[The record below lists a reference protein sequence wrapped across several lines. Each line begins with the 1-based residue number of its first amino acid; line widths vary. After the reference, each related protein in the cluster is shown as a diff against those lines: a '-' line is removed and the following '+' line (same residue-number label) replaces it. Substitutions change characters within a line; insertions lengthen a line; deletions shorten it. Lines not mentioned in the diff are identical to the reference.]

1 MIKKGD
7 TLVEVTLAIGIFSMI
22 AIAVASVMSGGSSS
36 AQLALETTLAREEI
50 DTQADAIRFI
60 HSTYSANKDNP
71 DHPYVKLWRD
81 ITKRSIVLSDSEDKI
96 ASVLQYTPSSCSE
109 LYNADSEVLQSAFVI
124 NPREFNK
131 LSSNIGK
138 TTFDKDLV
146 LFGYSDANKSKF
158 IPAAT
163 HPRLLF
169 GNKLTGESDDNAVL
183 ADNTFPT
190 NILYA
195 EGIYVV
201 PVVDPS
207 STSIVDVIEE
217 DQIVKKPA
225 YFDFYIRTC
234 WYGSRTDDPSTIST
248 VIRLHDPDAVFA
260 GGFFDV
266 KYDGYDPAFGDN
278 GKIRDRNNIR
288 KEKLPEPTKKGWTFV
303 GWCDGTVSVDPNTG
317 RSVCEGNEYHGNL
330 INPEKTHR
338 LYDLHAMFDH
348 TQYKFRYDLA
358 GGVSETIREYNQD
371 NPTTTICYWDEP
383 NTCHVQNVNLASY
396 PPDPRKMGGRFNG
409 WCLNGTIDQQ
419 GRCVNGEVIPA
430 GGLIDNERL
439 PDLAPDSSKPIIL
452 KATWDKWNEKYDVKL
467 TWGAHPTDLD
477 SHVRGQKSDNS
488 VFHAYY
494 SNKIGNDIDHTVIAS
509 LDVDDTDG
517 YGPENFILNTL
528 GGKNYYYYVRC
539 YRDRW
544 TVNSGWWSHT
554 EYTDPYDCNVTGGTI
569 EVKRDGVVVATYNSD
584 DAPGT
589 GGAWLIFANRQ
600 GKITWCNKKTTD
612 VFNESQVYN
621 STIID
626 DYFNSQCPEH

>member
-1 MIKKGD
+1 MVKKGD

-36 AQLALETTLAREEI
+36 AQLALETTQAREEI

-60 HSTYSANKDNP
+60 HSTYSANKDNQ

-81 ITKRSIVLSDSEDKI
+81 ITKRSIVLSDNEDKL
-96 ASVLQYTPSSCSE
+96 AAVLQYTPSSCSE
-109 LYNADSEVLQSAFVI
+109 LYDKDSEVFKSAFVI

-138 TTFDKDLV
+138 TTFDKNLV
-146 LFGYSDANKSKF
+146 LFTTTDNESSFTTAS
-158 IPAAT
+158 T
-163 HPRLLF
+163 HPRLVF
-169 GNKLTGESDDNAVL
+169 GNKLTGENDNNAIL
-183 ADNTFPT
+183 ADSTFPS

-207 STSIVDVIEE
+207 TTSIVDVIDEE
-217 DQIVKKPA
+217 QTVKKPA

-288 KEKLPEPTKKGWTFV
+288 KEELPTPTREGWTFT
-303 GWCDGTVSVDPNTG
+303 GWCDGTLSYD
-317 RSVCEGNEYHGNL
+317 SEHDEAVCEGTVYKGTL
-330 INPEKTHR
+330 TNPEKTHR
-338 LYDLHAMFDH
+338 VFDLNAMFNHTRYTIMYDL
-348 TQYKFRYDLA
+348 T
-358 GGVSETIREYNQD
+358 GGSSDKIREYHQTE
-371 NPTTTICYWDEP
+371 PTTTICYLDGDNHDWAKD
-383 NTCHVQNVNLASY
+383 CDVLNVDLASY

-409 WCLNGTIDQQ
+409 WCLEGTVDQQ
-419 GRCVNGEVIPA
+419 GRCIGGTVIPA
-430 GGLIDNERL
+430 GGILDNAELPRL
-439 PDLAPDSSKPIIL
+439 TNNDPSKPIIL
-452 KATWDKWNEKYDVKL
+452 KATWSKWNENYEVKL

-477 SHVRGQKSDNS
+477 SHVRGQKSNNT

-494 SNKIGNDIDHTVIAS
+494 SNKIGSDIDNTTIAS
-509 LDVDDTDG
+509 LDYDDTTG
-517 YGPENFILNTL
+517 YGPETFILNTL

-539 YRDRW
+539 YRD
-544 TVNSGWWSHT
+544 NNGWYYSST
-554 EYTDPYDCNVTGGTI
+554 YSCNVTGATV
-569 EVKRDGVVVATYNSD
+569 EVKRNGELVGTYRSD
-584 DAPGT
+584 DASGT
-589 GGAWLIFANRQ
+589 GTAWLVFANRN
-600 GKITWCNKKTTD
+600 GKVTWCNTRTSD
-612 VFNESQVYN
+612 FFVESYNYN
-621 STIID
+621 STEVD
-626 DYFNSQCPEH
+626 RTFNRLCPEH